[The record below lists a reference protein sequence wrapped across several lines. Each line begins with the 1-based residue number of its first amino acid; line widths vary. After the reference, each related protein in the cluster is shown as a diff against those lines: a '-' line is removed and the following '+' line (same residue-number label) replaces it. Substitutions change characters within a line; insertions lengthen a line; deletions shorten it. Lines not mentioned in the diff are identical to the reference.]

1 VTLPFSGIRQSITP
15 VSFTTARAVAFGAV
29 LLVLALA
36 GCGEDPPTL
45 PKLAPGDVV
54 LAFGDSLTFGTG
66 AKPEESYPA
75 VLGRRI
81 GVEVINA
88 GVPGEVT
95 ANGLK
100 RLPAVLERE
109 NPKLVILCH
118 GGNDM
123 LRKKG
128 IGAAEQNLREMIGI
142 IRQRGAS
149 VVMLGVPNFGL
160 FLNTAEFY
168 ETVANDLEVP
178 IDAEIIPDLLGD
190 NEFKSDHIHPNA
202 KGYARIAEAVENL
215 LREHGAL

>member
-1 VTLPFSGIRQSITP
+1 MTLRALSA
-15 VSFTTARAVAFGAV
+15 ARAAGPAAA
-29 LLVLALA
+29 LLILALA
-36 GCGEDPPTL
+36 GCGEDPPAL
-45 PKLAPGDVV
+45 PKLALGDVV

-66 AKPEESYPA
+66 ARPEESYPA

-81 GVEVINA
+81 GFEVVKA

-95 ANGLK
+95 TQGLK
-100 RLPAVLERE
+100 RLPGVLDQI
-109 NPKLVILCH
+109 NPRLVILCH

-142 IRQRGAS
+142 IRQHGAS

-168 ETVANDLEVP
+168 ETVANDLGVP

-215 LREHGAL
+215 LREGGAL

>member
-1 VTLPFSGIRQSITP
+1 MMLREL
-15 VSFTTARAVAFGAV
+15 TAARTVGLTAV
-29 LLVLALA
+29 LLIFALA
-36 GCGEDPPTL
+36 GCGEDPPAL

-66 AKPEESYPA
+66 AEPEESYPA

-81 GVEVINA
+81 GFEVINA

-95 ANGLK
+95 ANALK
-100 RLPAVLERE
+100 RLPGLLERA

-123 LRKKG
+123 LRKTG
-128 IGAAEQNLREMIGI
+128 NDAAEQNLREMIRI
-142 IRQRGAS
+142 IRERGAS
-149 VVMLGVPNFGL
+149 VMMLGVPNLGL

-168 ETVANDLEVP
+168 ETVANDLGVP
-178 IDAEIIPDLLGD
+178 IDAEIIPDVLGD

-215 LREHGAL
+215 LRERGAL

>member
-1 VTLPFSGIRQSITP
+1 M
-15 VSFTTARAVAFGAV
+15 TAGRLTAVRAVGFGALF
-29 LLVLALA
+29 LLAALA
-36 GCGEDPPTL
+36 GCGEDPPAL
-45 PKLAPGDVV
+45 PKLVPGDVV
-54 LAFGDSLTFGTG
+54 LAFGDSLTFGSG

-81 GVEVINA
+81 GFEVLNA

-100 RLPAVLERE
+100 RLPGVLERV
-109 NPKLVILCH
+109 NPRLVILCH

-123 LRKKG
+123 LRKRG
-128 IGAAEQNLREMIGI
+128 IGAAEQNLRQMIGI
-142 IRQRGAS
+142 IRERGAS

-202 KGYARIAEAVENL
+202 KGYARLAEAVENL
-215 LREHGAL
+215 LREGGAL

>member
-1 VTLPFSGIRQSITP
+1 MTRRALTA
-15 VSFTTARAVAFGAV
+15 ARAAGLAAV
-29 LLVLALA
+29 FLIFALA
-36 GCGEDPPTL
+36 GCGEDPPAL
-45 PKLAPGDVV
+45 PKLASGDVV

-66 AKPEESYPA
+66 ARPEESYPA

-81 GVEVINA
+81 GFEVVNA
-88 GVPGEVT
+88 GVPGEIT

-100 RLPAVLERE
+100 RLPGVLERA
-109 NPKLVILCH
+109 NPRLVVLCH

-128 IGAAEQNLREMIGI
+128 IGAAEQNLREMIRI
-142 IRQRGAS
+142 IRERGAS
-149 VVMLGVPNFGL
+149 VVLLGVPNFGL

-168 ETVANDLEVP
+168 ETVANDLGVP

-202 KGYARIAEAVENL
+202 KGYARIAEAVEDV
-215 LREHGAL
+215 LREGGAL